1 MPSSS
6 TTKSTDITIYGA
18 TSFVAKHILKYLV
31 AVADQDDNIIPKSDE
46 NSPSLRISLGG
57 RNKAKLEAIKQ
68 SFNVNC
74 IQDVVVADG
83 SDLEGLQAMAKRS
96 QVVLNCAG
104 PYYKYSNMVVEACAT
119 VGCDYV
125 DITGEVAWVSE
136 MRAKHGAAAQK
147 SGARIVSL
155 CGYDSIPSDM
165 AVFAAVQALKEGTTT
180 DISIQNAR
188 IWHQMFGVPNGGT
201 IHTFCDI
208 PMDVI
213 SDAFETPMKKLRSMP
228 YFVGDPLALANPN
241 KVKKNPKYQ
250 SNKDNMAKGEW
261 LNQLVL
267 VEPDFFYGVSLPF
280 AMSAVN
286 LKVVQA
292 SAAALGYGDDFKA
305 QERYLPLGYLGT
317 KLASVFALIPMLLL
331 HCSTLM
337 MVGILRLPV
346 IGKKVADLAPP
357 GSGVPDSIVYMGSN
371 STYCKVHSTHEGG
384 KEEVA
389 YSYLKFEG
397 DAGNAV
403 TAQCVSEAALTLV
416 FNRDDLPM
424 RSEDGFGTPAE
435 ILGDALLRR
444 FRAAKVRP
452 VVVKTSIGAPIL

>member
-1 MPSSS
+1 MS
-6 TTKSTDITIYGA
+6 TTTKKATDITVYGA
-18 TSFVAKHILKYLV
+18 TSFVAKHVLKYLV
-31 AVADQDDNIIPKSDE
+31 AVSEDDLTQNA
-46 NSPSLRISLGG
+46 LRITLGG
-57 RNKAKLEAIKQ
+57 RNKAKLDAVKD
-68 SFNVNC
+68 SFSAPC
-74 IQDVVVADG
+74 IQDVVIADG
-83 SDLEGLQAMAKRS
+83 SDLEALQAMAQRS
-96 QVVLNCAG
+96 EVVLNCAG
-104 PYYKYSNMVVEACAT
+104 PYSKYSNLVVQACAT

-136 MRAKHGAAAQK
+136 MRAKHGAAAKK

-165 AVFAAVQALKEGTTT
+165 AVFAAVQALKKETST
-180 DISIQNAR
+180 DMQVDNAR

-208 PMDVI
+208 PMDVM
-213 SDAFETPMKKLRSMP
+213 SDVFETPMKKLRSMP
-228 YFVGDPLALANPN
+228 YFVGDPLSLANPSI
-241 KVKKNPKYQ
+241 VKNNPDYQ
-250 SNKDNMAKGEW
+250 SKKDTMAMGEW

-267 VEPDFFYGVSLPF
+267 MEPDFFYGVSLPF

-292 SAAALGYGDDFKA
+292 SAAALGYGAKFKA

-317 KLASVFALIPMLLL
+317 KVASIFALFPMIMI
-331 HCSTLM
+331 HVFTLM
-337 MVGILRLPV
+337 MVGVLRLPV
-346 IGKKVADLAPP
+346 IGKKVADLVPP

-371 STYCKVHSTHEGG
+371 STYCKVQSGNTH
-384 KEEVA
+384 VA
-389 YSYLKFEG
+389 YSYLKFQG

-416 FNRDDLPM
+416 FDKDKLPA

-435 ILGDALLRR
+435 MLGEALLQR
-444 FRAAKVRP
+444 FQATKVRP
-452 VVVKTSIGAPIL
+452 VTVQTSVGTPIL